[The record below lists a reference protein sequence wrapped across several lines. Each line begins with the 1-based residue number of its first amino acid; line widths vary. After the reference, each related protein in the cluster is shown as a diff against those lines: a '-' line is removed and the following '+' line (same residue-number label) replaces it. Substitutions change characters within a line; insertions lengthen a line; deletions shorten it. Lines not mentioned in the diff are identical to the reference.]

1 MIDSHAHL
9 NFRAF
14 KKDVEQVVLEAQ
26 SQGITDIVVPGA
38 KIDSST
44 KAVALASLFPC
55 LHAAVGFHPH
65 HVNEYTEEVQKQL
78 EHLVQ
83 QKGVVAIGECGL
95 DYFHYG
101 VTRDASLQPQLQM
114 NLLEFH
120 LHLAHTYNLPVIL
133 HCRDAWSDLFSCLS
147 RFRAN
152 KIRGVFHCWTGT
164 KEDVKK
170 ALSYN
175 FYVSFSG
182 ILTYPQARQVQDS
195 AKAVPLGRI
204 LVETDSPFLSP
215 EGVRHLRNEPK
226 HVKIVANHLAQ
237 IKKKS
242 FTQIEEQTTLN
253 AQTLFKL

>member
-14 KKDVEQVVLEAQ
+14 RHDVEQTILEAQ
-26 SQGITDIVVPGA
+26 KQGITDIIVPGA
-38 KIDSST
+38 KIDSSK
-44 KAVALASLFPC
+44 KAIELAQKFPC

-65 HVNEYTEEVQKQL
+65 HVNEYTEDVGEKL
-78 EHLVQ
+78 THLAQ

-101 VTRDASLQPQLQM
+101 VTKDISLQPQLQR

-120 LHLAHTYNLPVIL
+120 LHLAHTYNLPIIL
-133 HCRDAWSDLFSCLS
+133 HCRDAWKDLFSCLS
-147 RFRAN
+147 RFRAK

-164 KEDVKK
+164 KENVKK

-175 FYVSFSG
+175 FYISFSG
-182 ILTYPQARQVQDS
+182 ILTYPQAHQVHDS
-195 AKAVPLGRI
+195 AKTVPLEKI

-215 EGVRHLRNEPK
+215 EGARHLRNEPK
-226 HVKIVANHLAQ
+226 HVKIIANHLAR
-237 IKKKS
+237 IKSTS
-242 FTQIEEQTTLN
+242 FTQIEEQTTRN